1 MNAIRI
7 TDTTLLAGARALL
20 PELASRSQEID
31 NLRHLPQDLAQRMA
45 GFGLLPFGRPGGSGW
60 TGHQSHQI
68 L

>member
-7 TDTTLLAGARALL
+7 TDTTLLAGARTLL

-45 GFGLLPFGRPGGSGW
+45 DLGFYRLVAPEDLG
-60 TGHQSHQI
+60 
-68 L
+68 

>member
-31 NLRHLPQDLAQRMA
+31 NLRHVRSFPSD
-45 GFGLLPFGRPGGSGW
+45 
-60 TGHQSHQI
+60 
-68 L
+68 